1 MRCQLYVPVVASLY
15 EPEFRGGIW
24 AADLNLGVIGIEM
37 GLKFTRQEENTE
49 E

>member
-1 MRCQLYVPVVASLY
+1 MCQRQLVYMSL
-15 EPEFRGGIW
+15 EFRGGIW
-24 AADLNLGVIGIEM
+24 AADLNLSVISIEM

>member
-1 MRCQLYVPVVASLY
+1 MCQRQLVYMSL
-15 EPEFRGGIW
+15 EFRGGIW

-37 GLKFTRQEENTE
+37 GLTFTRQEENTE